1 MDFRL
6 SSVTDLTR
14 RASCIFHTWI
24 RAVPSVKLTYLRT
37 LSINRSVSTGAS
49 EVRAVAGRI
58 GRCFS
63 AESLVNVKMKT
74 GSVASTLLHSIMQPS
89 WHGWFGRR
97 ANPTA
102 STTLSMSSKTL
113 ASNFCA
119 SCIEII
125 PAGPS
130 LLTSVDVISFTQQK
144 TASQPNMRLLK
155 IQSWLWM
162 WKTMIPFG
170 LWIMESWFPLR
181 LRVGEAIHEL
191 RSWYLT
197 VISVLQWVKPDSS
210 RGNTRSHSL
219 LRVELFSWI
228 FPLDV
233 MTYFGAVRY
242 PLTENHHVIVD
253 RFHASVHILNEQLY
267 RKFTYWANSEWTCS
281 WLVTKLVLD
290 LVQNGKEP
298 FFTSSLNERLEY
310 WTGSALPGILS
321 SPTSH

>member
-24 RAVPSVKLTYLRT
+24 RVVPCREINLSSYPIYQQMSQQGPQKFERSPVELKDVFQQNHSWMSRWKPVVLRPRHAT
-37 LSINRSVSTGAS
+37 PLY
-49 EVRAVAGRI
+49 
-58 GRCFS
+58 
-63 AESLVNVKMKT
+63 
-74 GSVASTLLHSIMQPS
+74 QPS
-89 WHGWFGRR
+89 RHGWVGRR

-113 ASNFCA
+113 APNFCA

-125 PAGPS
+125 PTGAS
-130 LLTSVDVISFTQQK
+130 LLASVDVISFTQKK

-162 WKTMIPFG
+162 WKRMIPFG

-181 LRVGEAIHEL
+181 LGVGKAIHEL

-210 RGNTRSHSL
+210 KGNTRSHSL
-219 LRVELFSWI
+219 LTVELFSWT

-233 MTYFGAVRY
+233 MTYFGAVRH
-242 PLTENHHVIVD
+242 PPTENHHVIVD
-253 RFHASVHILNEQLY
+253 TFHASVHILNEQLY
-267 RKFTYWANSEWTCS
+267 RKFTYWANSEWNCS
-281 WLVTKLVLD
+281 WLVKKLVLD
-290 LVQNGKEP
+290 RVQNGKEP
-298 FFTSSLNERLEY
+298 FFTSSLTELLEY
-310 WTGSALPGILS
+310 WTGSALPSILS
-321 SPTSH
+321 SPKSH